1 MPLSMKKLR
10 RALKAYGA
18 WEEPER
24 GKGGHTAFLRV
35 VDGKTQ
41 LYPIPNKREVEDCYV
56 RGVRRKFAL
65 TPEKGVSDEVFF
77 SHM

>member
-1 MPLSMKKLR
+1 MPLPMKKLR

-35 VDGKTQ
+35 VEGRLNSTRFPTSAK
-41 LYPIPNKREVEDCYV
+41 
-56 RGVRRKFAL
+56 
-65 TPEKGVSDEVFF
+65 
-77 SHM
+77 